1 MKQMHILHIGGSLTQ
16 EVDTLFS
23 IREKSCWKSSKVC
36 FSRYIYQSQYEF
48 QILLC
53 LWKSK
58 QYSLSFPRNRYLI
71 LKYFYSTKKIDTS
84 AEWMKLCLMSYH
96 MCAKIFCGNP
106 VWRKTFLIS
115 MPETNPSL
123 SESVV
128 LNRALYRYLSPALTT
143 QGMAS
148 TDGAFDGAWLTAGC
162 NRKKSIVNFHE
173 KLVKSSYDA
182 YFRSSINVR
191 NSG

>member
-1 MKQMHILHIGGSLTQ
+1 MFNAKTFFIIIYKSKKLYFSAILLLSHLLLMKQMHILHIGGSLTQ

-58 QYSLSFPRNRYLI
+58 QHSLSFPRNRYLI

-84 AEWMKLCLMSYH
+84 AEWMK
-96 MCAKIFCGNP
+96 
-106 VWRKTFLIS
+106 T
-115 MPETNPSL
+115 L
-123 SESVV
+123 SCV
-128 LNRALYRYLSPALTT
+128 LPYVCQNILR
-143 QGMAS
+143 
-148 TDGAFDGAWLTAGC
+148 
-162 NRKKSIVNFHE
+162 
-173 KLVKSSYDA
+173 
-182 YFRSSINVR
+182 
-191 NSG
+191 